1 MEDNISSEINNYLI
15 QVKDDEGT
23 TFKDSIFSTL
33 QFDVPARLHD
43 EHNLQALISKDYKSD
58 KDTIIF
64 DEDGDI
70 LVNRA
75 SDQKRNETARLFIE
89 HKNSTDLKNVG
100 RQLWRGALYLAD
112 YLLELC
118 DKNVINEDQYI
129 NKGAWLEIGAGTGLL
144 AVISFIV
151 KPKQMST
158 SNFLY
163 ITDLSDILPLTQS
176 NIGKNLKETQG
187 LIKIVP
193 LNLKD
198 EKLPNELF
206 DKEISLVLAAD
217 IIYEDELTDGI
228 IQTLYTL
235 ILQQHQLKC
244 LHKTRRNIL
253 SCLFSIEKRV
263 NFTIR
268 NMNICAPAYDYFSEK
283 LRELDHKLK
292 ESNIKLNFEYITLD
306 DSTQWLCYERC
317 KGVIIIKIDAS
328 ILH

>member
-1 MEDNISSEINNYLI
+1 M
-15 QVKDDEGT
+15 
-23 TFKDSIFSTL
+23 
-33 QFDVPARLHD
+33 PARLHD